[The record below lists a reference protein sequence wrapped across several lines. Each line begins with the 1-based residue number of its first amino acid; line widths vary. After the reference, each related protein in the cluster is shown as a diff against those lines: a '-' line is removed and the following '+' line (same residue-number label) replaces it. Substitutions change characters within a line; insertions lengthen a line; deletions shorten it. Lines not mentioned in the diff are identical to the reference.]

1 MNYKHFAT
9 VLSMLFLSLMQVE
22 AQAAVVNDSA
32 DSNQTKTAKKPTT
45 AKHYV
50 VQLGAFVDEFQALRR
65 RQQWTE
71 AGIKTYVLPA
81 ESEKGMMRIRTGPFH
96 SKQEAQ
102 AMVLQLKLIGV
113 ENAIILPE

>member
-1 MNYKHFAT
+1 MNYKQIAT
-9 VLSMLFLSLMQVE
+9 VLSVLCLGLTQVE
-22 AQAAVVNDSA
+22 TQAAVVNNGA
-32 DSNQTKTAKKPTT
+32 DQNQPKAVKKPSN

-81 ESEKGMMRIRTGPFH
+81 EGEKGMMCIRTGPFH